1 MGGCANQRPGHQVR
15 GTWHLGGAGHCRLLP
30 EQLLPHL
37 PLCPHWEPK
46 PGSGLQIFRSGRGT
60 LRDLWPQA
68 PEDEEVQPGGGL
80 SGPREEEDVKKQGPP
95 AVAWAGSS
103 LSAATMHLPR
113 GREQAGDCT
122 GVCWAHWYRGEP
134 VHGQWGALTRPPG
147 TEVSV
152 QVRGPPA
159 PQAGSGLSPGR

>member
-1 MGGCANQRPGHQVR
+1 MWAGVRTSDPGTRCEGLGIWAGPGTAGCCQSSY
-15 GTWHLGGAGHCRLLP
+15 
-30 EQLLPHL
+30 
-37 PLCPHWEPK
+37 CPTCLSAHT
-46 PGSGLQIFRSGRGT
+46 GSQNLALVFRSGRGT